1 MREFMNYITNAFYGA
16 TGWNE
21 DNKYNELNAT
31 SRGARPT
38 VFLCHYNRIVTE
50 RLIHK
55 PNHQISLTFL
65 SPVACA

>member
-31 SRGARPT
+31 SRGA
-38 VFLCHYNRIVTE
+38 I
-50 RLIHK
+50 
-55 PNHQISLTFL
+55 LTA
-65 SPVACA
+65 PVDLLQ